1 MNSDEFF
8 QHKYQDWVDKQGIYV
23 IEQPLVS
30 DKLGRRIFKLG
41 MARQSLSTRIGDYRT
56 AYSPFATFLI
66 HLIYEVPEKTGGKRA
81 NFALLTEQV
90 AHATLKKNGN
100 WSGGGE
106 WYYNLDDIMNV
117 ISSLRQRHLREIDF
131 AKDWVFYSTHLSTK
145 TVDVELEEN
154 IRSSL
159 KDLIVMTDEERDS
172 RFNRKQAKPNYTGE
186 KVISSAKEPPKAT
199 KKQAPKP
206 SGRTVSPKGGGGV
219 LIHDG
224 TSASSY
230 IGRRV
235 KKYFEKTTKYKA
247 GLYEGT
253 VKSFFKKDTNKYP
266 TFNILFDD
274 GYEIPPV
281 SSIQLLRMLIE

>member
-1 MNSDEFF
+1 MNSDQFF
-8 QHKYQDWVDKQGIYV
+8 QHHYQDWVDKQGIYV

-30 DKLGRRIFKLG
+30 DKLGKRIFKLG

-56 AYSPFATFLI
+56 AYSPFAPFLI

-106 WYYNLDDIMNV
+106 WYYSLDDIINV
-117 ISSLRQRHLREIDF
+117 VSSLRQRHLKEIDF
-131 AKDWVFYSTHLSTK
+131 SKDWVYYSTHLSSK

-154 IRSSL
+154 IKSSL
-159 KDLIVMTDEERDS
+159 KGLIVMTDEERDA
-172 RFNRKQAKPNYTGE
+172 RFNRGQGKPNYTGE
-186 KVISSAKEPPKAT
+186 KVTSSVKEPPKAT
-199 KKQAPKP
+199 KKQAP
-206 SGRTVSPKGGGGV
+206 SRAPKAKD

-230 IGRRV
+230 VGRRV
-235 KKYFEKTTKYKA
+235 KKYFEKTTKYEA
-247 GLYEGT
+247 GLYKGT

-266 TFNILFDD
+266 SFNILFDD

-281 SSIQLLRMLIE
+281 SSIQLLRLLIQ